1 MSVIVEQLR
10 QELKDPEYSEGYAES
25 FLDSYI
31 ATQIKVLREQREF
44 SQSSLA
50 DLINTRQGV
59 ISRIESVNYSK
70 WNLSTLKKLAR
81 AFRVRLHVS
90 FETYGSLLEEVDTFS
105 RKSLERQPR
114 ESDVILNSLAPPM
127 PIRLISTRKMG
138 RIGSRRHESRTTR
151 RHLTA
156 SACIGH
162 EDTRNPSDSILRS
175 SNRIP
180 PKSAEL
186 YKPMS
191 AATQF
196 APQTTMAERGR

>member
-50 DLINTRQGV
+50 DLISTRQGV

-90 FETYGSLLEEVDTFS
+90 FETYGSLLEEVDSFS

-114 ESDVILNSLAPPM
+114 ESDVILNSLASPM
-127 PIRLISTRKMG
+127 PIRLVPSR

-151 RHLTA
+151 RDFTA
-156 SACIGH
+156 SACIGDV
-162 EDTRNPSDSILRS
+162 DTTNPSDSIARS
-175 SNRIP
+175 SYRMP
-180 PKSAEL
+180 PKSAEPD
-186 YKPMS
+186 KPIS
-191 AATQF
+191 AAAQF
-196 APQTTMAERGR
+196 ARHTTMAERGR